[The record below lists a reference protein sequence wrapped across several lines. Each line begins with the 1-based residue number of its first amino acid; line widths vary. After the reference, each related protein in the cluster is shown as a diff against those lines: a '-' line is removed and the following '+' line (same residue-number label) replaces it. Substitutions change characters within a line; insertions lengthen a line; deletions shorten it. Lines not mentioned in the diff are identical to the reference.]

1 MTMPDE
7 TSASTEGD
15 ETGQRWADRL
25 PHAGRVMVVH
35 GESAWF
41 AELLDCS
48 EGGCG
53 LFRPADCTLELEDVV
68 RLFFYSDTHP
78 VVIVTARVARITEA
92 QLGIEYH
99 EPQAIPPAP
108 ADQ

>member
-1 MTMPDE
+1 MTTPDE
-7 TSASTEGD
+7 TSASTGSD
-15 ETGQRWADRL
+15 EPGQRWADRM

-53 LFRPADCTLELEDVV
+53 LLRPADCKLELEDVV
-68 RLFFYSDTHP
+68 RLFFYSDTRP
-78 VVIVTARVARITEA
+78 VMIVTARVARITEA
-92 QLGIEYH
+92 QLGIEYQ
-99 EPQAIPPAP
+99 EPQSIPPEP
-108 ADQ
+108 PNQ

>member
-1 MTMPDE
+1 MTNPDE
-7 TSASTEGD
+7 SSANSEID
-15 ETGQRWADRL
+15 ETAQRWAERM

-78 VVIVTARVARITEA
+78 VVILTARVARITET

-99 EPQAIPPAP
+99 EPQSIPPAP
-108 ADQ
+108 AEQ